1 MSPLREVV
9 PEKPEAGPVGYL
21 KPDAAPRL
29 LSTLNARVGLGAGAA
44 LSLLALILL
53 AYHYA
58 WWPFRMRPARP
69 FTAAARAIERERA
82 RDASVAGYRAGLLDL
97 HRAFDAAAGHRL
109 LAEDVPDFI
118 ASHSELL
125 PLQEDIDRFF
135 ATSRRVFFGNDV
147 EGAAKALSIDA
158 LSTLGARL
166 GAVERRSA

>member
-1 MSPLREVV
+1 VV
-9 PEKPEAGPVGYL
+9 PEKPEAGPAGYL

-29 LSTLNARVGLGAGAA
+29 LSTLNARVAFGAGAA
-44 LSLLALILL
+44 LALLALILL

-69 FTAAARAIERERA
+69 FTAAARAIERARA
-82 RDASVAGYRAGLLDL
+82 RDASLAGYRAGLLDL
-97 HRAFDAAAGHRL
+97 HRAFDAAAGRRL
-109 LAEDVPDFI
+109 LAEDVPEFI
-118 ASHSELL
+118 ASHSEFL

-158 LSTLGARL
+158 LSMLGARL